1 MTNFESIK
9 ALEIQASVLL
19 ILDFANNTI
28 LFLFVIFL
36 FLDLKFLI
44 STVIGQI
51 FNPIAELVIFI
62 GIRTKQRDPAFA
74 EITISE

>member
-1 MTNFESIK
+1 MLF
-9 ALEIQASVLL
+9 

-44 STVIGQI
+44 STVIGEI
-51 FNPIAELVIFI
+51 FNPIAELVISI
-62 GIRTKQRDPAFA
+62 GIRTKETDPVIA